1 MDFLGRF
8 VDGLLFLGEGE
19 LYGIF
24 LSMSSCIQAVVGSM
38 LWRSRLPMGMA
49 LFDVAQSGRSCTS

>member
-1 MDFLGRF
+1 MDF
-8 VDGLLFLGEGE
+8 LFLGEGE
-19 LYGIF
+19 QYGIF

>member
-1 MDFLGRF
+1 MGRF
-8 VDGLLFLGEGE
+8 VDGLLFFGG
-19 LYGIF
+19 GGTIRHF

>member
-1 MDFLGRF
+1 MDFFFWGGGGGTIRH
-8 VDGLLFLGEGE
+8 
-19 LYGIF
+19 F